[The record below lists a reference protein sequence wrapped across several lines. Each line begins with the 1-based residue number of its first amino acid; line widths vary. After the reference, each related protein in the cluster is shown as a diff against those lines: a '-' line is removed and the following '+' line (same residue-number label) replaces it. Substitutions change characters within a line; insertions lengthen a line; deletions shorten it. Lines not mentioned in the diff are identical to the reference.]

1 MNFSKYDYI
10 SFDIFDTLIVR
21 NVLKPED
28 VFLIVESKYN
38 SLNKKKISDFKT
50 NRLLAQRKA
59 SLNNS
64 EMEEADIN
72 LIYKELENY
81 YSKDVCKKLLA
92 LEKEVEINV
101 CVRNNNIINDY
112 YAKASSLGKKI
123 IITSDMYLD

>member
-21 NVLKPED
+21 NVLKPEE

-81 YSKDVCKKLLA
+81 YSKHRKS
-92 LEKEVEINV
+92 I
-101 CVRNNNIINDY
+101 
-112 YAKASSLGKKI
+112 KKI
-123 IITSDMYLD
+123 FILD